1 MAERKFVIGS
11 DCKTLLEEVIWK
23 EIPITVTDKC
33 DGNLRVYKSR
43 FLALQPNRLV
53 ISLPVDQDNEEQ
65 MAPRAGQEL
74 AITFKKGY
82 NKCLFVSRFIS
93 LTDFE
98 REDGDSTAAL
108 VIYRPEQIEKV
119 HRRAFE
125 RADVPSGE
133 EVAFNFWLADRPGR
147 KFQAVLQNISAGG
160 LAAIIDTKDAGILK
174 VGDQYDLQ
182 LPPLADQEPI
192 TGRVN
197 LRHITPKPLGNR
209 LLLGFQFVGLELS
222 EPGRATLQRISSVV
236 NVFQRRGKNT
246 PSRQLV
252 R

>member
-11 DCKTLLEEVIWK
+11 DCKTLLEEAIWK

-33 DGNLRVYKSR
+33 EENLRVYKSR
-43 FLALQPNRLV
+43 FLALQPNRLI
-53 ISLPVDQDNEEQ
+53 ISLPVDPSSEEP

-82 NKCLFVSRFIS
+82 NKCLFVTRFIS
-93 LTDFE
+93 LSEFE
-98 REDGDSTAAL
+98 QEDGNLTAAL

-125 RADVPSGE
+125 RADVPQGE
-133 EVAFNFWLADRPGR
+133 DVVFSFWSADKPGR
-147 KFQAVLQNISAGG
+147 KFPAVLLNISAGG
-160 LAAIIDTKDAGILK
+160 LAAIIETKEAGTLK
-174 VGDQYDLQ
+174 VGDQYDLELQ
-182 LPPLADQEPI
+182 PLLDQEPI

-197 LRHITPKPLGNR
+197 LRHITPKPLGNHMM
-209 LLLGFQFVGLELS
+209 LGFQFVGLELS
-222 EPGRATLQRISSVV
+222 EQGRSTLQRISSVV
-236 NVFQRRGKNT
+236 SVFQRRGKAT
-246 PSRQLV
+246 PSSQFV